1 MALDFSVKLGP
12 LELATP
18 LMTASGCSGYGKELD
33 RYHDLSCYGAL
44 VGKSISRKPRLGNPY
59 PRTAET
65 PAGMIN
71 AIGLQNEGFEA
82 FVKNTLPKMRSFG
95 PKAIVNIVGHDFDEY
110 VWLTERFDN
119 EEGIAALELN
129 LSCPNVAEG
138 LQFSTE
144 PGPCEKLVAACRA
157 KTKLPIIAKLSP
169 NVADIGSIAKA
180 AERGGADMVCAIN
193 TLVGMSVDWRKR
205 EPLVANYTGGLSG
218 PAIKPVALRCVWQAA
233 RAVKIP
239 VIAIGGISTAD
250 DVLEFMVAGASA
262 VQLGTILFV
271 EPDAGLTIYNGL
283 KERLID
289 AGVKRISD
297 LVGTLNKPAQATKPG
312 NE

>member
-1 MALDFSVKLGP
+1 MPLDLSVKLGP
-12 LELATP
+12 LELSSP

-33 RYHDLSCYGAL
+33 RYHDLSVYGAL
-44 VGKSISRKPRLGNPY
+44 VGKSISRNPRLGNPY

-65 PAGMIN
+65 AAGMIN
-71 AIGLQNEGFEA
+71 AIGLQNEGFDA

-119 EEGIAALELN
+119 EEGVAALELN
-129 LSCPNVAEG
+129 LSCPNVAG
-138 LQFSTE
+138 GMQFATDA
-144 PGPCEKLVAACRA
+144 GQCEQLVKACRA
-157 KTKLPIIAKLSP
+157 KTRLPIIAKLSP
-169 NVADIGSIAKA
+169 NVTDIAKIARA
-180 AERGGADMVCAIN
+180 AEAGGADILCAIN
-193 TLVGMSVDWRKR
+193 TLVGMAVDWRKR
-205 EPLVANYTGGLSG
+205 TPLVANVTGGLSG

-239 VIAIGGISTAD
+239 VIAIGGISNAD

-271 EPDAGLTIYNGL
+271 EPDAGQTIHNGL
-283 KERLID
+283 KQRLLD
-289 AGVKRISD
+289 AGIQRISD
-297 LVGTLNKPAQATKPG
+297 LVGTLQTGAPSA
-312 NE
+312 

>member
-1 MALDFSVKLGP
+1 MALDMSVRLGS
-12 LELATP
+12 LELSSP

-44 VGKSISRKPRLGNPY
+44 VGKSISRNPRLGNPY

-65 PAGMIN
+65 AAGMIN
-71 AIGLQNEGFEA
+71 AIGLQNEGYEA
-82 FVKNTLPKMRSFG
+82 FIKNTLPKMRSFG
-95 PKAIVNIVGHDFDEY
+95 PKAVVNVVGHDFDEY
-110 VWLTERFDN
+110 VWLVERFDA

-129 LSCPNVAEG
+129 LSCPNVKEG
-138 LQFSTE
+138 MQFSTDPE
-144 PGPCEKLVAACRA
+144 LCERLVGACRA
-157 KTKLPIIAKLSP
+157 KTKLPLIAKLSP
-169 NVADIGSIAKA
+169 NVADISAIARA
-180 AERGGADMVCAIN
+180 AERGGADAVSAIN
-193 TLVGMSVDWRKR
+193 TLVGMAVNWRKR

-233 RAVKIP
+233 NAVDIP
-239 VIAIGGISTAD
+239 VIAIGGISNAD

-271 EPDAGLTIYNGL
+271 EPDAGQTIYAGL

-289 AGVKRISD
+289 AGIKKISD
-297 LVGTLNKPAQATKPG
+297 LVGTLNSGKQTETPAK
-312 NE
+312 

>member
-1 MALDFSVKLGP
+1 MALDMSVRLGS
-12 LELATP
+12 LELSSP

-44 VGKSISRKPRLGNPY
+44 VGKSISRNPRLGNPY

-65 PAGMIN
+65 AAGMIN
-71 AIGLQNEGFEA
+71 AIGLQNEGYEA
-82 FVKNTLPKMRSFG
+82 FIKNTLPKMRSFG
-95 PKAIVNIVGHDFDEY
+95 PKAVVNVVGHDFDEY
-110 VWLTERFDN
+110 VWLVERFDA

-129 LSCPNVAEG
+129 LSCPNVKEG
-138 LQFSTE
+138 MQFSTDPE
-144 PGPCEKLVAACRA
+144 LCERLVGACRA
-157 KTKLPIIAKLSP
+157 KTKLPLIAKLSP
-169 NVADIGSIAKA
+169 NVADISAIARA
-180 AERGGADMVCAIN
+180 AERGGADAVSAIN
-193 TLVGMSVDWRKR
+193 TLVGMAVNWRKR

-233 RAVKIP
+233 NAVEIP
-239 VIAIGGISTAD
+239 VIAIGGISNAD

-271 EPDAGLTIYNGL
+271 EPDAGQTIYAGL

-289 AGVKRISD
+289 AGIKKISD
-297 LVGTLNKPAQATKPG
+297 LVGTLKSNKQTEAPAK
-312 NE
+312 

>member
-1 MALDFSVKLGP
+1 MPLDLSVKLGP
-12 LELATP
+12 LELSSP

-33 RYHDLSCYGAL
+33 RYHDLNVYGAL
-44 VGKSISRKPRLGNPY
+44 VGKSISRNPRLGNPY

-71 AIGLQNEGFEA
+71 AIGLQNEGYEA
-82 FVKNTLPKMRSFG
+82 FIKNTLPKMRSFG
-95 PKAIVNIVGHDFDEY
+95 PKAVVNIVGHDFDEY
-110 VWLTERFDN
+110 VWLTERFDA

-129 LSCPNVAEG
+129 LSCPNVAQG

-144 PGPCEKLVAACRA
+144 PGPCERLVAACRA

-169 NVADIGSIAKA
+169 NVTDITVIAKA
-180 AERGGADMVCAIN
+180 AEAGGADILCAIN
-193 TLVGMSVDWRKR
+193 TLIGMGVDWRTRK
-205 EPLVANYTGGLSG
+205 PLVANVTGGLSG
-218 PAIKPVALRCVWQAA
+218 PAIKPIALRFVHQVS

-239 VIAIGGISTAD
+239 VIGIGGISTAD

-271 EPDAGLTIYNGL
+271 EPDAGQTIHAGL
-283 KERLID
+283 KERLIE
-289 AGVKRISD
+289 AGVQRIQD
-297 LVGTLNKPAQATKPG
+297 IVGTVRPVHPVG
-312 NE
+312 S

>member
-1 MALDFSVKLGP
+1 MPLDLSVKLGP
-12 LELATP
+12 LELSSP

-33 RYHDLSCYGAL
+33 RYHDLSVYGAL
-44 VGKSISRKPRLGNPY
+44 VGKSISRNPRLGNPY

-65 PAGMIN
+65 AAGMIN
-71 AIGLQNEGFEA
+71 AIGLQNEGFDA

-119 EEGIAALELN
+119 EEGVAALELN
-129 LSCPNVAEG
+129 LSCPNVAG
-138 LQFSTE
+138 GMQFATDA
-144 PGPCEKLVAACRA
+144 GQCEQLVKACRA
-157 KTKLPIIAKLSP
+157 KTRLPIIAKLSP
-169 NVADIGSIAKA
+169 NVTDIAKIARA
-180 AERGGADMVCAIN
+180 AEAGGADILCAIN
-193 TLVGMSVDWRKR
+193 TLVGMAVDWRKR
-205 EPLVANYTGGLSG
+205 TPLVANVTGGLSG

-239 VIAIGGISTAD
+239 VIAIGGIFNAD

-271 EPDAGLTIYNGL
+271 EPDAGQTIHNGL
-283 KERLID
+283 KQRLLD
-289 AGVKRISD
+289 AGIQRISD
-297 LVGTLNKPAQATKPG
+297 LVGTLQTGAPSA
-312 NE
+312 